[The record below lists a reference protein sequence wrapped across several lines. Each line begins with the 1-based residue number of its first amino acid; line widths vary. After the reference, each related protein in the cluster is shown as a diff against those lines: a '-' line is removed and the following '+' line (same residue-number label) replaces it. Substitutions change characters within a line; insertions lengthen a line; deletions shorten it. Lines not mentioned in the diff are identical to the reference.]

1 MLASS
6 PRKPQSLD
14 RQLFKLNNDKFEFV
28 IKSDNKVK
36 SNVVINLFSI
46 QFSMKNS
53 IPFLATFSQSLS
65 ILLNYID
72 IDIISNIAIS
82 DLSLYKVCNKNY
94 HPN

>member
-14 RQLFKLNNDKFEFV
+14 RQLFKLNNNKFEFV
-28 IKSDNKVK
+28 IKSDKVK

-65 ILLNYID
+65 KMLNYID

-82 DLSLYKVCNKNY
+82 DLSLYKVCNQNY